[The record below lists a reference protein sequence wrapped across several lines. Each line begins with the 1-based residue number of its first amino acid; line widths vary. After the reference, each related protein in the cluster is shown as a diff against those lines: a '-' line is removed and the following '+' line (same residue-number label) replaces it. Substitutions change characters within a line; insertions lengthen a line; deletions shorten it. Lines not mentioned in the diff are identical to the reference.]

1 MLLKITVKA
10 VKTIQLAVL
19 IEDES
24 ALVEL
29 FTELTAQ
36 YVDELPNPILWQY

>member
-1 MLLKITVKA
+1 MILKITVKT
-10 VKTIQLAVL
+10 VKTIQLAAL
-19 IEDES
+19 IEDEP

-36 YVDELPNPILWQY
+36 

>member
-36 YVDELPNPILWQY
+36 